1 MPLHTSEP
9 DITLGQGPVLGQLR
23 LPGGVHHGDLVPA
36 PSFCLHHQRTL
47 PTLHSLPT
55 LSTLPDL
62 TYRTKPNPNYPN

>member
-47 PTLHSLPT
+47 PSLTLTLTMSLQPE
-55 LSTLPDL
+55 
-62 TYRTKPNPNYPN
+62 